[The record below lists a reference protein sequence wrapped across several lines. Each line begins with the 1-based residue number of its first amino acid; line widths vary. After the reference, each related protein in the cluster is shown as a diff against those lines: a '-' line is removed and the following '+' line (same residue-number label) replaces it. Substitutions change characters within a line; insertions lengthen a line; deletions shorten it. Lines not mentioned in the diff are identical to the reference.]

1 MPLRLFLQAVSG
13 QADEVLADKD
23 VCADTA
29 SRGFTSKLLTVKALK
44 LCKFSLVK
52 FSKIHQPSYRKGSS
66 TRLDFSPYSA
76 SLFKYWKGLLE
87 SVEFAT
93 AEEASECV
101 VGLEDGEEVWQLEA
115 ICYFC

>member
-1 MPLRLFLQAVSG
+1 MHLCRAQKMFLMPSDIIIGTIAIAIIVFTFLIHG
-13 QADEVLADKD
+13 
-23 VCADTA
+23 
-29 SRGFTSKLLTVKALK
+29 GK

-66 TRLDFSPYSA
+66 TRLDFSLYSA

-101 VGLEDGEEVWQLEA
+101 VGLEDGEDLWQLEA